1 MASLNQLLN
10 EIDVVCRNISTDVEV
25 LSITDDSRQVQFGTL
40 FLAWEG
46 THASGA
52 DFAESAIAAGAVGV
66 VSIKPMPNQFVGQW
80 IQVQNQMYARRI
92 LAERFYNN
100 PFSAISVH
108 AVTGTNGKTTTAFIM
123 AEVLQAM
130 GRTVALLG
138 TIEKRIGKQSWPSSL
153 TTPGYLELMH
163 FANQARNEGV
173 TDLVMEVS
181 SHSLHQGRI
190 DGIQFASGLF
200 SNLTQDH
207 LDYHI
212 TMEAYYQAKKL
223 LFTTYN
229 AQKQII
235 NVDDE
240 YGQRLA
246 LEMKAVGCSVITVS
260 RKGNAADI
268 YPSEI
273 KMTEDGIVLRVPCL
287 SDGVLQSHLCGE
299 FNVDNILLVAGWAF
313 SLGFSGRDFSEA
325 ISKVKVPG
333 RFELVYADNGKRVV
347 VDYAHTPD
355 ALERVLLTA
364 KSICRN
370 RLWVVFGCG
379 GDRDKGKRP
388 LMGAIADRLADFS
401 IVTSDNPRTENA
413 SVIVQEIV
421 AGMTSESKRFVI
433 EDREQAIQYAC
444 KQLQD
449 GDWLVVAGKGHED
462 YQIIGKVK
470 YPFDDRKKVVEAM
483 A

>member
-1 MASLNQLLN
+1 MASLNQLLKD
-10 EIDVVCRNISTDVEV
+10 IKLVYRNSNTDVDV
-25 LSITDDSRQVQFGTL
+25 DSLTDDSRQVQVGTL

-52 DFAESAIAAGAVGV
+52 DFAESAIAAGAVAV
-66 VSIKPMPNQFVGQW
+66 VSMKPMPSQFVGQW
-80 IQVQNQMYARRI
+80 IQVQNQMDARRI

-100 PFSAISVH
+100 PFSVISVH

-138 TIEKRIGKQSWPSSL
+138 TIEKRIGKKSWPSSL
-153 TTPGYLELMH
+153 TTPGYLELMN

-190 DGIQFASGLF
+190 DGVPFASGLF

-207 LDYHI
+207 LDYHV

-223 LFTTYN
+223 LFTSYN

-246 LEMKAVGCSVITVS
+246 LEMKTKGCLVITVS
-260 RKGNAADI
+260 RKRNAADI

-273 KMTEDGIVLRVPCL
+273 QMTEDGIVLRVPSL
-287 SDGVLQSHLCGE
+287 SEEMLHSHLCGE
-299 FNVDNILLVAGWAF
+299 FNVDNILLVAGWAIT
-313 SLGFSGRDFSEA
+313 LGFSGRDFSEA

-333 RFELVYADNGKRVV
+333 RFELVYAQNGKRVV

-364 KSICRN
+364 KSICRR

-421 AGMTSESKRFVI
+421 AGMTSESKRLVI

-449 GDWLVVAGKGHED
+449 GDWLVIAGKGHED